1 MSSVENYQTGQGR
14 KWRVRWRDELGKSR
28 QKKGFDTKR
37 QAQLWCADLDVKTA
51 RGEWV
56 DPGLGKQT
64 LGTLGERWFSQQAH
78 LKPTT
83 QHNLR
88 LWYQRHVEPRW
99 ADRTVGSVKPSEVR
113 AWVTELVTPVPT
125 MQDGQPVLDD
135 QGEPVMVAVGVP
147 TVERAVGILRQLF
160 ALAVE
165 DGLIV
170 ASPATN
176 VKVPKRQPSDR
187 SFLTHQQVV
196 ALANQIG
203 DRYRLVIELIAYT
216 GLRWG
221 ELAALQIRDCDMLR
235 RRLHVSRGV
244 TEVKGKIHF
253 STTKTGRGR
262 IVPFPAGLAEP
273 LAKLMEGKDRDN
285 LVFTTETGA
294 VLRNTT
300 FRPRVFNPAV
310 QRCQEADPA
319 FPKVTIHDLRHTAAT
334 LAIAAG
340 ATVKGVQQMLGHQSA
355 SLTLD
360 TYAGFFEDD
369 LGAVADRLEQQRE
382 AVRQGHGGATPGR
395 ASDSS
400 GGTS

>member
-1 MSSVENYQTGQGR
+1 MSSVHPYTTDTGR

-28 QKKGFDTKR
+28 QKKGFGTKR
-37 QAQLWCADLDVKTA
+37 EAQLWKADLDVKTA

-64 LGTLGERWFSQQAH
+64 LGAVGERWLTQQAH

-83 QHNLR
+83 RHNLR
-88 LWYQRHVEPRW
+88 LWYARHVEPKWSGR
-99 ADRTVGSVKPSEVR
+99 AVGSVKPSEVR
-113 AWVTELVTPVPT
+113 AWVTDLATAE
-125 MQDGQPVLDD
+125 
-135 QGEPVMVAVGVP
+135 VGVP
-147 TVERAVGILRQLF
+147 TIERAVGILRQLF
-160 ALAVE
+160 DLAVE

-170 ASPATN
+170 ASPAAN
-176 VKVPKRQPSDR
+176 VRVPKRQPSDR
-187 SFLTHQQVV
+187 AFLTHEQVE
-196 ALANQIG
+196 ALADEVG
-203 DRYRLVIELIAYT
+203 ERYRLVIELISYT

-221 ELAALQIRDCDMLR
+221 ELAALQVQDCDMLR
-235 RRLHVSRGV
+235 RRLHVRRGV
-244 TEVKGKIHF
+244 TEVKGKLHF

-262 IVPFPAGLAEP
+262 IVPFPDGLAEP
-273 LAKLMEGKDRDN
+273 LARRMEGKERDE
-285 LVFTTETGA
+285 LVFSTETGA

-310 QRCQEADPA
+310 KRCQAVDPT

-369 LGAVADRLEQQRE
+369 LGTVAERLEQKRE
-382 AVRQGHGGATPGR
+382 AARRGHGEATASGASVGLR
-395 ASDSS
+395 
-400 GGTS
+400 GTS